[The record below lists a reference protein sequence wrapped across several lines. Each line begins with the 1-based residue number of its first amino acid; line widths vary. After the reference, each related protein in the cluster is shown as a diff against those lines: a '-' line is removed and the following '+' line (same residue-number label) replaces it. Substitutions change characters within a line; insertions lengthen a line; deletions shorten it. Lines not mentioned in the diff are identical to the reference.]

1 MTDDAPRRRRRRR
14 GRRGG
19 GATRPRE
26 AVARGSPTTH
36 AEEEPWQWRTF
47 PVFFALAIG
56 ALVMGLLIWIAPG
69 AFYVFL
75 ISALFLSVF
84 GVAHYFGRSLRE
96 YRNSESG
103 ED

>member
-19 GATRPRE
+19 QGGGQPRPRE
-26 AVARGSPTTH
+26 TAVVRRR
-36 AEEEPWQWRTF
+36 EEPWQWRTF
-47 PVFFALAIG
+47 PVFFAFAVG

-84 GVAHYFGRSLRE
+84 GVAHYFGRALRA
-96 YRNSESG
+96 YRE
-103 ED
+103 EDVADEG

>member
-1 MTDDAPRRRRRRR
+1 MKDDAPRRRRRRR

-26 AVARGSPTTH
+26 AVARESATTH
-36 AEEEPWQWRTF
+36 TEEEPWQWRTF
-47 PVFFALAIG
+47 PVFFAFAVG

-69 AFYVFL
+69 AFYIFF

-96 YRNSESG
+96 YRSG
-103 ED
+103 DDED